1 MAAGRAGA
9 RLAALCLENNVTV
22 VSDEIHADLVYA
34 PHRHIPFASVSEETA
49 SHTVTLMAPTKTFNL
64 AGLPSAHMI
73 VSERELRRKLRRM
86 CSAMGLPA
94 PNLLSLSAAR
104 AAYTEGDVWLD
115 ALLAY
120 LRGNLMT
127 LQNAVPPGSPVV
139 AGDVEGTYLAWLDCR
154 ALLPDPSGLD
164 DLFLQKAGL
173 WLDNGAMFGS
183 GGEGFMRLNFAC
195 PRAVLQEAIQRLQ
208 GVIK

>member
-1 MAAGRAGA
+1 M
-9 RLAALCLENNVTV
+9 
-22 VSDEIHADLVYA
+22 
-34 PHRHIPFASVSEETA
+34 
-49 SHTVTLMAPTKTFNL
+49 
-64 AGLPSAHMI
+64 GLPS
-73 VSERELRRKLRRM
+73 
-86 CSAMGLPA
+86 
-94 PNLLSLSAAR
+94 PNLLSLAAAR
-104 AAYTEGDVWLD
+104 ATYAEGDAWLN

-127 LQNAVPPGSPVV
+127 QQNAYPPGSPFV

-154 ALLPDPSGLD
+154 ALLPDPPGLD